1 MVVEKSKKLLSY
13 IIVGAFFLFALYSNI
28 RLAIQN
34 YNLQK
39 RVDSVRTDVQKMG
52 TRNEKL
58 RLILSY
64 YQTPAY
70 QEVEA
75 RRRLQ
80 LKRPEETALIV
91 KGLEL
96 SAKESNLL
104 EDAVYQDAPA
114 PQTKEKTN
122 IEKWWDYLF
131 K

>member
-1 MVVEKSKKLLSY
+1 MERGKRFLTYAMVIAL
-13 IIVGAFFLFALYSNI
+13 FLFALYSNI
-28 RLAIQN
+28 RLIVRN

-39 RVDSVRTDVQKMG
+39 RVETVRTEVSQMQ

-70 QEVEA
+70 QEIEA

-80 LKRPEETALIV
+80 VKKPEETMLSV

-96 SAKESNLL
+96 SAKELNLL
-104 EDAVYQDAPA
+104 EDAVYQEATAPK
-114 PQTKEKTN
+114 TKDKTN
-122 IEKWWDYLF
+122 FEKWWEYLF
-131 K
+131 

>member
-1 MVVEKSKKLLSY
+1 MVVERGKRFLTYAMVIAL
-13 IIVGAFFLFALYSNI
+13 FLFALYSNI
-28 RLAIQN
+28 RLIVRN

-39 RVDSVRTDVQKMG
+39 RVETVRTEVSQMQ

-70 QEVEA
+70 QEIEA

-80 LKRPEETALIV
+80 VKKPEETMLIV

-96 SAKESNLL
+96 SAKELNLL
-104 EDAVYQDAPA
+104 EDAVYQEATTPK
-114 PQTKEKTN
+114 TKDKTN
-122 IEKWWDYLF
+122 FEKWWEYLF
-131 K
+131 